1 MGCIAIFAANPSWT
15 LVILTTAPSLIRS
28 LAVGIA
34 TILYHVFGDVP
45 APILIGKLIDVWLKH
60 AGEDEEKRYL
70 AYYHVLQIVMFFS
83 ILLVRVFIYDM
94 ILNRFFSGVLDIV
107 LYLRKKS
114 RK

>member
-45 APILIGKLIDVWLKH
+45 APILIGKLIDVWLKR
-60 AGEDEEKRYL
+60 AGEDEEKRYI
-70 AYYHVLQIVMFFS
+70 AYYQVLQIVMFYS
-83 ILLVRVFIYDM
+83 ILLVRVFCI
-94 ILNRFFSGVLDIV
+94 
-107 LYLRKKS
+107 
-114 RK
+114 